1 MLFRQ
6 QTDENTVLTWYERLW
21 YLLDK
26 KLDESNQS
34 NVVANL
40 NDFKLEFF
48 RTYSKIRSEGGF
60 YEE

>member
-6 QTDENTVLTWYERLW
+6 QIGANIVLTWYERLW
-21 YLLDK
+21 YLSGKELDA
-26 KLDESNQS
+26 SNPS

-48 RTYSKIRSEGGF
+48 RTYSQIAFRRRIL
-60 YEE
+60 